1 MSIGS
6 SVRAL
11 AKRTSVA
18 KSDRQLLRGLAL
30 AVVGLGL
37 SACMSSERPPF
48 EPQAFVS
55 TPDAAH
61 IYDAVEDANFVI
73 PAVDL
78 ARLNPQYQRQTVVLP
93 EDVPNVPGAIVIDP
107 DNRFLYLVGESGEAV
122 RYGIGVGREG
132 FSWSG
137 TATIKRK
144 VEWPTWTPPKE
155 MVERDLKA
163 AQFAEGMP
171 GGLENPLGARAMYLF
186 QNDKDTLYRIHGT
199 NEPWSIGGAVSSGCI
214 RMLNQDV
221 VDLYQR
227 TPEGTEVLVLPSR
240 EPSA

>member
-1 MSIGS
+1 MSIEPR
-6 SVRAL
+6 VL
-11 AKRTSVA
+11 AQRTTVA
-18 KSDRQLLRGLAL
+18 GRDQRLVRGLAL
-30 AVVGLGL
+30 AVVSLGL
-37 SACMSSERPPF
+37 SGCMSSERPPF
-48 EPQAFVS
+48 EPQAFFS
-55 TPDAAH
+55 TPDTAH
-61 IYDAVEDANFVI
+61 IYDAVLDGEFVI
-73 PAVDL
+73 PAIDL
-78 ARLNPQYQRQTVVLP
+78 ARFNPRYQRQTVVLP
-93 EDVPNVPGAIVIDP
+93 KHVPNISGTIVIDP
-107 DNRFLYLVGESGEAV
+107 DNRFLYLVGEDGAAI
-122 RYGIGVGREG
+122 RYGVGVGREG

-137 TATIKRK
+137 TATINRK
-144 VEWPTWTPPKE
+144 VEWPTWTPPKD
-155 MVERDLKA
+155 MVERDPKA

-227 TPEGTEVLVLPSR
+227 TSEGTEVLVLPSR